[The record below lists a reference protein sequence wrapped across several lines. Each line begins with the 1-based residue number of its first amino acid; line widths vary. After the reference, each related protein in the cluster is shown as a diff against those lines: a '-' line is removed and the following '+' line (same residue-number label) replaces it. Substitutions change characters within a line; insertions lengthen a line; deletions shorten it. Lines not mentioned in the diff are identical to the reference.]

1 MLQWELILDV
11 GNSGEMKE
19 TNGIRRSVSEG
30 VDISAIDHLE
40 QHIANV
46 LAKHTAISV
55 KKDNLSE
62 RLSFAQTSLRLLL
75 LRPPSKR
82 SLEQNSSIALIKA
95 SYQNYL
101 QANQNERDITA
112 LLIREWSF
120 LNHAQQK
127 KAPSPSHRKRSYK
140 FLRTASV
147 PMLEGLL
154 SSVNVADTNIPRVGI
169 AAMGTTDTDSIA
181 LVHTNYSTSR
191 P

>member
-1 MLQWELILDV
+1 MNQWELVLDV
-11 GNSGEMKE
+11 GNSAQVKGI
-19 TNGIRRSVSEG
+19 NGIPRSVSAG
-30 VDISAIDHLE
+30 VDISAIDQDLE

-46 LAKHTAISV
+46 LAKHTSIGV

-82 SLEQNSSIALIKA
+82 SLEQNSSVDLIKA

-101 QANQNERDITA
+101 KANQNERDITA

-120 LNHAQQK
+120 LNHAQPK
-127 KAPSPSHRKRSYK
+127 KARSPYRPNTSYK
-140 FLRTASV
+140 FLRTSSV

-154 SSVNVADTNIPRVGI
+154 TSPSNVARISSPG
-169 AAMGTTDTDSIA
+169 AATGTTDTESIA
-181 LVHTNYSTSR
+181 LAHTNYSTSR